1 MRVALTTVAQLMRRS
16 QRSPRTCIGGT
27 DAPLCQDGRSGR
39 QVCGVARSVVCHHA
53 LKELAG
59 ETAFATAE
67 DLPCGP
73 PFSGASFDVVEGW

>member
-1 MRVALTTVAQLMRRS
+1 MAELTKIVCTLGPANS
-16 QRSPRTCIGGT
+16 TPGT

-53 LKELAG
+53 LKDLAG
-59 ETAFATAE
+59 EQAFETAD

-73 PFSGASFDVVEGW
+73 PFSGASFDGVEGW